1 MWKRHHGGNHDILGA
16 CVLLTFYLNV
26 NGEDKKGGAFPVG
39 LTPSAATRGIWACV
53 VSCFAAP
60 IRFLLERWFVTMFS
74 SISGVLGKCRY
85 VYYGKNSEGNRFIRD
100 DQL

>member
-74 SISGVLGKCRY
+74 SIFRCPGEVSLCLLWEELGGQQ
-85 VYYGKNSEGNRFIRD
+85 VYPR
-100 DQL
+100 